1 MFRSS
6 EAAVIPF
13 SYPSGL
19 TLPAAF
25 SDPAIV
31 THYTTYADI
40 FIHVVDGVGVEVDVF
55 ALSALSENVTK
66 PTDLAPAGFV
76 LAFAPAYLAVLVGGG
91 AVPGLFSFLVSHSFF
106 TTIYDF
112 PVASCQWG
120 GTVDLLYQGA
130 EDAAAAKQNSGKS
143 AKIGGNRFEVDAGT
157 GIGTLY
163 DDDGT
168 TPMATRTVQNGDG
181 SPLSE
186 AQVLKLGMFA

>member
-1 MFRSS
+1 MFTST
-6 EAAVIPF
+6 EPAVVPF

-55 ALSALSENVTK
+55 ALSALPANVTK

-120 GTVDLLYQGA
+120 GTIDALLTSA
-130 EDAAAAKQNSGKS
+130 QNADSQS
-143 AKIGGNRFEVDAGT
+143 YRVQQ
-157 GIGTLY
+157 
-163 DDDGT
+163 
-168 TPMATRTVQNGDG
+168 TVQGNSTWDHTTGTVTIPSTGESFVLAD
-181 SPLSE
+181 E
-186 AQVLKLGMFA
+186 AGVFVTDQALAVRRINSTLG

>member
-6 EAAVIPF
+6 EAAKIVIAQPWVQSTNVAGGEITYGLPGGGF
-13 SYPSGL
+13 GATVIKPDGSTQWSGL
-19 TLPAAF
+19 
-25 SDPAIV
+25 
-31 THYTTYADI
+31 
-40 FIHVVDGVGVEVDVF
+40 
-55 ALSALSENVTK
+55 LSALPVSGVSLDVN
-66 PTDLAPAGFV
+66 DYSFV
-76 LAFAPAYLAVLVGGG
+76 LSLDPSIVVAGVWTASVSGLG
-91 AVPGLFSFLVSHSFF
+91 ANTNALPQTG
-106 TTIYDF
+106 
-112 PVASCQWG
+112 SCQWG
-120 GTVDLLYQGA
+120 GTIDLLCQGA
-130 EDAAAAKQNSGKS
+130 EDAAVAKQNSGKS